1 MWRGVLGGTLIGG
14 AVGVIVGIVTVV
26 VVLVVHGSLDRVEE
40 QPIYQIGIALGAL
53 LGVIIG
59 IGWYIVVVRMA
70 LRNRSGFPT
79 GDRPALG
86 FMIRKLNRK
95 PHVGQQ
101 IFFFAASVYSAAILR
116 PVTRWNGQPM
126 SGRGQTRPKT

>member
-1 MWRGVLGGTLIGG
+1 MQELEATWGRATRVWWLIMWRGVLGGTLIGG

-70 LRNRSGFPT
+70 LRKQYRDFRLVIVPRS
-79 GDRPALG
+79 
-86 FMIRKLNRK
+86 
-95 PHVGQQ
+95 
-101 IFFFAASVYSAAILR
+101 AS
-116 PVTRWNGQPM
+116 
-126 SGRGQTRPKT
+126 